1 MSRKQMVSMIKATKI
16 TDEELAEVKQ
26 LQQDF
31 QLMTYQ
37 IGELAIIEH
46 NLQIQIDNIKT
57 ELKNFYSS
65 LKTLQEKEKDLIDKL
80 NLIYP
85 DVNINFETGELS

>member
-1 MSRKQMVSMIKATKI
+1 MASMIKATKI
-16 TDEELAEVKQ
+16 TDEEFNEVKK

-31 QLMTYQ
+31 QLITYQ
-37 IGELAIIEH
+37 IGELSVIEH
-46 NLQIQIDNIKT
+46 DLQNQIDSIKT

-80 NLIYP
+80 NQTYP
-85 DVNINFETGELS
+85 DVTINFETGELS

>member
-1 MSRKQMVSMIKATKI
+1 MASMIKATKI

-31 QLMTYQ
+31 QLITYQ
-37 IGELAIIEH
+37 IGELSVIEH
-46 NLQIQIDNIKT
+46 NLQNQIDSIKT

-65 LKTLQEKEKDLIDKL
+65 LKTLQDKEKDLIDKL
-80 NLIYP
+80 NQVYP
-85 DVNINFETGELS
+85 NMNINFETGEIS

>member
-1 MSRKQMVSMIKATKI
+1 MIKATKI

-31 QLMTYQ
+31 QLLTYQ
-37 IGELAIIEH
+37 IGELSVIEH
-46 NLQIQIDNIKT
+46 NLQNQIDSIKT

-65 LKTLQEKEKDLIDKL
+65 LKTLQDKEKDLIDKL
-80 NLIYP
+80 NQVYP
-85 DVNINFETGELS
+85 NMNINFETGEIS